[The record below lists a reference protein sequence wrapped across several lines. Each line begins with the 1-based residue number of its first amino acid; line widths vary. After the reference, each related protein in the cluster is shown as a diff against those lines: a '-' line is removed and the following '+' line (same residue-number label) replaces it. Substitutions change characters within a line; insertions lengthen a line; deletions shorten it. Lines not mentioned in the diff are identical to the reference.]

1 MTLTVI
7 LNLQMRDVDLINN
20 WSFTSAWLC
29 RQLTKDDT
37 ITQITYIS
45 IYFHNCEM
53 GTISC
58 ILAKYLAC
66 RQQKSVCTQRE
77 KIE

>member
-1 MTLTVI
+1 MSLTVI
-7 LNLQMRDVDLINN
+7 LNLQTRDVDLISN
-20 WSFTSAWLC
+20 WSCTSARLC
-29 RQLTKDDT
+29 RQLTEDDM

-53 GTISC
+53 GAILS

-77 KIE
+77 TE

>member
-7 LNLQMRDVDLINN
+7 LNLQMHDVDLISN
-20 WSFTSAWLC
+20 WSFTSARLC

-37 ITQITYIS
+37 ITQITYIDILS
-45 IYFHNCEM
+45 QCEM
-53 GTISC
+53 GAILS